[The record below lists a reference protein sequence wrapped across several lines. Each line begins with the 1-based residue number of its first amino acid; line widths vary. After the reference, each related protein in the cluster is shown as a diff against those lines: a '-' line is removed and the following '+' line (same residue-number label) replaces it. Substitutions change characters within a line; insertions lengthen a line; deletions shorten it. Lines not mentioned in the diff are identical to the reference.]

1 MPSISYNVHQTI
13 NNLAPPSGPVVPLRM
28 ALCVYVIFG
37 SRLFI
42 LPGALVTGV
51 MIGRRTKHEP
61 HPNRPKW
68 LSRRIT
74 GAHCATALLY
84 VCCGSLAFTTLLL
97 FGTTASLSQAICS
110 LSATGPFIFIGISK
124 CLSIFAILV
133 QVHRHFS
140 QNWNRWYYPSYVLG
154 LIDALLIIGTTTVAI
169 LNRHSSIED
178 DDQCRLRLQ
187 PEYIVAI
194 LVSDTLV
201 TALFFALLLL
211 PAFRDYGTSEFML
224 VARRGSAAALL
235 SFVVYILNYGALLL
249 LGGTELAWIWLISCS
264 ASVFLLTMV
273 AMWVTKQNSHFS
285 ELSVVEQ
292 PLAHVPTG
300 QPTLEHQRSRRSL
313 SVSPT
318 LPEWARP
325 VESTLSIRQL
335 PLGGPSHS
343 RRVSDD
349 FLPPDMRSPALLTP
363 IGILSSSIHAKEMV
377 DSPPID
383 SKDDMPKTKPVLG
396 HESLVSSSNNPS
408 SLFHPY
414 YVKPLPPPPLTQ
426 LSRIYHVSNNTMI
439 STMGN
444 ENAKRDTKVREYH
457 YLRRRMALSGND
469 SSILP
474 LSLSS
479 SVSNRILPDSGGI
492 ISKQPTGDR
501 LVVTSQVEDQ
511 LYSHH
516 QPNQSILLPSEILA
530 RIRSRSEETRADVNR
545 HIRLDDDIVGRSSE
559 GRSDTPTYI
568 VYGTAL
574 GSPSQDAKDALD
586 TSSH

>member
-1 MPSISYNVHQTI
+1 
-13 NNLAPPSGPVVPLRM
+13 M
-28 ALCVYVIFG
+28 ALCVYVIF
-37 SRLFI
+37 
-42 LPGALVTGV
+42 GALVTGV
-51 MIGRRTKHEP
+51 MIGRRTKHDQ
-61 HPNRPKW
+61 HPNSSKW
-68 LSRRIT
+68 LSCRII

-84 VCCGSLAFTTLLL
+84 VCCGSLALTTLLL

-110 LSATGPFIFIGISK
+110 LSAIGPFIFIGISK

-133 QVHRHFS
+133 QVHQHFS
-140 QNWNRWYYPSYVLG
+140 QNWNRWYHPSYVLG
-154 LIDALLIIGTTTVAI
+154 IIDALLIIGTTTVAI

-178 DDQCRLRLQ
+178 DGQCRLRLQ
-187 PEYIVAI
+187 PEYSVAI
-194 LVSDTLV
+194 LISDALIA
-201 TALFFALLLL
+201 ALFLGLLLL
-211 PAFRDYGTSEFML
+211 PAFQDYGTSEFVL
-224 VARRGSAAALL
+224 VSRRGSVAALL

-264 ASVFLLTMV
+264 ASVLLLTMM
-273 AMWVTKQNSHFS
+273 AMWVTKQSSHFS

-313 SVSPT
+313 SVSPA

-325 VESTLSIRQL
+325 VESTTSIRQL

-349 FLPPDMRSPALLTP
+349 FLPLDVRSPTLLTP
-363 IGILSSSIHAKEMV
+363 IGILSRLSSSIHAKEIV

-383 SKDDMPKTKPVLG
+383 SKDDTPKAEPVLD
-396 HESLVSSSNNPS
+396 HDSLASSSNNPS

-414 YVKPLPPPPLTQ
+414 YVKPLPPPPVTQ
-426 LSRIYHVSNNTMI
+426 LSRIYHVFNNTM
-439 STMGN
+439 SPTMGN
-444 ENAKRDTKVREYH
+444 ENAKRDTNVHEYH
-457 YLRRRMALSGND
+457 YRRRRMAISGND

-479 SVSNRILPDSGGI
+479 SVLNRILPDGGGI
-492 ISKQPTGDR
+492 ISSKQPMRDR

-511 LYSHH
+511 LYSHQ
-516 QPNQSILLPSEILA
+516 QPNQPILLPSEILA
-530 RIRSRSEETRADVNR
+530 RIRSGSEETRANVNR